1 MPILLLSIF
10 LKRSSIVAAAAKC
23 FIFRK
28 RTHSEVIYANT
39 DSFNCST
46 KSYMEKA
53 DSWFKPKLSSHLH
66 YFDARLFWVSSSPRK
81 KFRLLHSSAE
91 TKTLFIVQ
99 ISRVRFCSFDLVLT
113 FCVVMGLTPCTQ
125 LSWEGLLQKAQGWT
139 LCLLFTL
146 FMLGASAIIQ
156 FLTATYVT
164 LYYSISLY

>member
-10 LKRSSIVAAAAKC
+10 LERSSIVAAAAKC

-28 RTHSEVIYANT
+28 RTHSEVIYENT

-99 ISRVRFCSFDLVLT
+99 ISRSGSAALISSWLSV
-113 FCVVMGLTPCTQ
+113 
-125 LSWEGLLQKAQGWT
+125 LSWGWHHAHSSAEKVYSRRLKAEPFASFSHC
-139 LCLLFTL
+139 LCWVHLP
-146 FMLGASAIIQ
+146 
-156 FLTATYVT
+156 
-164 LYYSISLY
+164 